1 MLKFLAKLFIKT
13 PREYDDPATRRAY
26 GVLCGAVGIL
36 LNTLLFAGKFI
47 AGSLAKSVAVTA
59 DAFNNLAD
67 AGSSVITM
75 IGFKLAGQKP
85 DKEHPF
91 GHGRFE
97 YIAGLLVSA
106 AIILMGVELLK
117 TSIEKII
124 APQAVEF
131 SVLTA
136 VILVFSVAVKIYMA
150 VYNGSL
156 GKKLASPALAA
167 AAKDSLSDS
176 IATAVV
182 LVSSAVGHFLRINI
196 DGWCGAAVA
205 VFVLRAGIMS
215 VRDTLAPL
223 LGTEPDPEFVKRIN
237 DIVLSYPEISAI
249 HDLIIHDY
257 GPGRQIIS
265 LHAEM
270 PTESGSD
277 IFKLHDIVDNAERR
291 LRQELGCD
299 ATIHLD
305 PVAAEDEQTQM
316 LHERMEAALFEIN
329 SGLTMHDFRIVPGPT
344 HTNLIF
350 DVVVPY
356 DNKMPQAEILE
367 KIEYAAAELP
377 SGKNG
382 GKYYAVVRFD
392 RPFT

>member
-36 LNTLLFAGKFI
+36 LNILLFAGKFI

-75 IGFKLAGQKP
+75 IGFRLAGQKP

-117 TSIEKII
+117 TSVEKTI

-167 AAKDSLSDS
+167 AARDSLSDS

>member
-26 GVLCGAVGIL
+26 GVLCGAIGIL
-36 LNTLLFAGKFI
+36 LNILLFAGKFI

-75 IGFKLAGQKP
+75 IGFRLAGQKP

-117 TSIEKII
+117 TSVEKII

-167 AAKDSLSDS
+167 AARDSLSDS

-377 SGKNG
+377 SGKNS

-392 RPFT
+392 RPLT

>member
-75 IGFKLAGQKP
+75 IGFRLAGQKP

-182 LVSSAVGHFLRINI
+182 LISSAVGHFLRINI

>member
-36 LNTLLFAGKFI
+36 LNILLFAGKFI

-75 IGFKLAGQKP
+75 IGFRLAGQKP

-117 TSIEKII
+117 TSVEKII

-136 VILVFSVAVKIYMA
+136 LILVFSVAVKIYMA

-167 AAKDSLSDS
+167 AARDSLSDS

-182 LVSSAVGHFLRINI
+182 LVSSAVGHFLEINI

-291 LRQELGCD
+291 LRKELGCD

-329 SGLTMHDFRIVPGPT
+329 SGLTIHDFRIVPGPT